1 MGVMGMATFRVK
13 MLPTLEDE
21 KRMRVEAIKR
31 EAHSILAQ
39 TDWYVVRHQET
50 GAPIPQAVLDYRAAV
65 RAATDR
71 GEAEIAAL
79 TDVEAVRAYRVE
91 WPPKPEGVA

>member
-13 MLPTLEDE
+13 MLPTLDDE
-21 KRMRVEAIKR
+21 KRMRIEAVKR

-39 TDWYVVRHQET
+39 TDWYIVRHQET

-71 GEAEIAAL
+71 AEQEIAAL
-79 TDVEAVRAYRVE
+79 DSVEAVRAYWVQ
-91 WPPKPEGVA
+91 WPPKPEGIA